1 LPINCI
7 ERANAVHANWAKR
20 HIGKIEERSYYGYD
34 RCFHSADRRPA
45 MIELRNLAY
54 FVVACQHASLA
65 RAANQLGIA
74 LSTLSVSLKALEDA
88 LGLELFRRT
97 SAGLYPTTAARW
109 LVRAV
114 VPILL
119 TEVFARRIVTARTRR
134 PAHILTVEVSLNFTL
149 GRISKAILRA
159 SETMAAER
167 AEILIDPVWV
177 AEKGMQPVH
186 GIADGWSGVQ
196 QSRMGIHAS
205 DDRTG
210 PAAGETLLLSDPWV
224 LACRLPASTQS
235 PTGAAELFAGPVMIP
250 ALPPPLSTQVADYC
264 ATHELRNVR
273 FIDEHPGALPRLFDQ
288 HPETAFFVPESV
300 LSSRLGLLRLR
311 TSAPDSPLTATIV
324 ARADQS
330 DGAAALFIRHL
341 RAALAQAERVTA
353 QRPALSLRQIR
364 YFNMVHRLRRV
375 SAAAHGANVAQPAL
389 SEQLRKLETA
399 LGGRLFERHSDGLV
413 PTPAGERF
421 APIARVIEA
430 HMREIA
436 VGGTTS
442 FVPTAKRLA
451 LGILPSVSQHGLL
464 VNKISEAV
472 LDVQARYPAL
482 QVVVR
487 EAPNRAL
494 QDWVVRGV
502 VGVAIVETSLPQM
515 ARLTLGSSE
524 ALAVIANPRHG
535 VLARGPVRLAQLA
548 DLPLALPTTQFG
560 LRQLLDA
567 AAQDHGITIK
577 PRVEIDALTMM
588 AAVLERQP
596 LCTVL
601 PPSAVRRELAAG
613 ELTAHPIVEPTIARR
628 LFMIYSADRS
638 LTEAER
644 DLVQLLRARLADE
657 EPLTVGRAMA
667 RRRLRAGRSG

>member
-1 LPINCI
+1 
-7 ERANAVHANWAKR
+7 
-20 HIGKIEERSYYGYD
+20 
-34 RCFHSADRRPA
+34 
-45 MIELRNLAY
+45 MIELRSLAY

-65 RAANQLGIA
+65 RAADQLGIA

-119 TEVFARRIVTARTRR
+119 TEAFARRFVVARGRR
-134 PAHILTVEVSLNFTL
+134 PAHILTVEVGLTFTL

-159 SETMAAER
+159 SETLAAER

-177 AEKGMQPVH
+177 AEKAVQGVH

-205 DDRTG
+205 DERTG
-210 PAAGETLLLSDPWV
+210 LAAGEALLLSDPWV
-224 LACRLPASTQS
+224 LACRLPAGTRS
-235 PTGAAELFAGPVMIP
+235 PASAAELFAGPVMVP

-264 ATHELRNVR
+264 TAHELHNVR
-273 FIDEHPGALPRLFDQ
+273 FIDDHPGTLPRLFDQ
-288 HPETAFFVPESV
+288 HPETAFFLPDSM

-311 TSAPDSPLTATIV
+311 TSAPDPPLTATIV
-324 ARADQS
+324 ARADRADS
-330 DGAAALFIRHL
+330 APALFIRHL
-341 RAALAQAERVTA
+341 RAALSQTDRVTGL
-353 QRPALSLRQIR
+353 RPVLSLRQVR

-413 PTPAGERF
+413 PTPSGERF
-421 APIARVIEA
+421 APIAWVIEA

-442 FVPTAKRLA
+442 FVPAAKRLA

-494 QDWVVRGV
+494 QDWVVRGI

-535 VLARGPVRLAQLA
+535 LLARGAVRLAQLA
-548 DLPLALPTTQFG
+548 DLPLALPTAQFG

-567 AAQDHGITIK
+567 AAQDHGLTIK
-577 PRVEIDALTMM
+577 PRVEIDALAMM

-596 LCTVL
+596 VCTVL

-613 ELTAHPIVEPTIARR
+613 ELTAHPIIDPTIARR

-644 DLVQLLRARLADE
+644 ALVQLLRARLADE
-657 EPLTVGRAMA
+657 GAAASRAVA
-667 RRRLRAGRSG
+667 RRRLRAAGRSG